1 MSTDAVHLI
10 SSDPGPFVFF
20 TELRLAVMTGV
31 TAGTLQELRQ
41 GLATVPGSS
50 IFYHTHQAYLAQHFQ
65 KPMYYND
72 FARWVTDAL
81 REHALAERIAALD
94 LLSFTSV
101 RQLRDA
107 ILHLVDARLASN
119 APAGAAPEHGQFYFC
134 RSRSFILPSGQTAPD
149 VPGLF
154 AAIEHT
160 SNASLYYHFFEARLR
175 LERRSNNFSD
185 WLLRKG
191 RADLAGKIDALD
203 PYTRTLDELKAD
215 IVAVG
220 REES

>member
-1 MSTDAVHLI
+1 MSADARRLI

-31 TAGTLQELRQ
+31 AAGTLADLRQ

-65 KPMYYND
+65 KPVYYND
-72 FARWVTDAL
+72 FARWIADAL
-81 REHALAERIAALD
+81 REHALAEQIAALD

-107 ILHLVDARLASN
+107 ILSLVDARLASPS
-119 APAGAAPEHGQFYFC
+119 PAGEAPPHGQFYFC
-134 RSRSFILPSGQTAPD
+134 RSRSFVLPTGLTAASVPD
-149 VPGLF
+149 LF
-154 AAIEHT
+154 AALARA

-175 LERRSNNFSD
+175 MERCSNNFSD
-185 WLLRKG
+185 WLNRKG
-191 RADLAGKIDALD
+191 RADLAERIDGLD
-203 PYTRTLDELKAD
+203 PYIRTLDELKAD
-215 IVAVG
+215 IVAIG
-220 REES
+220 RQET